1 MDGMILYDIQKTPKT
16 PQKYPEN
23 PDENSAKL
31 QNTKAIYK
39 NKLHFYALTTNYL
52 KRKLRK

>member
-1 MDGMILYDIQKTPKT
+1 MDGMILYDIKKTPKT